1 MDLVYNK
8 EYYEQYDMDGN
19 SVNYRESELLTSFFR
34 KIAQRIV
41 EDLHPKTVLDAGCA
55 MGHLVAAL
63 RDLGVAA
70 YGIDISEYAI
80 SMVREDV
87 RPFCAVGSLADPLPA
102 TLPERFDLI
111 VSLEVLEHL
120 PEADGKKAIA
130 NLCAH
135 TDLFLFCSTPD
146 DFEDPTHINVQP
158 TAYWADLFA
167 KNGMFRNFDY
177 SPSYITS
184 YAALFARKDAQAD
197 LVRAYEQFLADR
209 ERSSRDFWSSAV
221 ADKEQH
227 IRNQEGTLQSLNR
240 ALEDQKQQLHALQ
253 NELERTAA
261 ELERTA
267 AELEHYQQH
276 YQASINQREELKRD
290 LTHYKGLYDSVERSI
305 SWRLTAPCRA
315 VMNATRKIFG
325 LFRYRHLVGKGFR
338 SLFRNGFRATW
349 VKAKYKIRQLSA
361 LPQTQKAL
369 YTEEELALQK
379 TVKFPRDVKI
389 SILVPLYNTPEQYLR
404 EMIQSVL
411 DQTYGN
417 WELCLADGSD
427 EAHAD
432 VGKTVREYARRDSR
446 ILYQKLEKN
455 LGISG
460 NTNAC
465 IHMAGGEYISL
476 FDHDDLLHPAALY
489 EVMKA
494 ICDQGADFIY
504 TDENTFHLTPADA
517 YCPHFKPDY
526 APDTLRANNYICHLT
541 TFQASLLETVGEF
554 RPECDGSQDF
564 DMVLRL
570 TEQAKKIVHI
580 PKILYYWRSHP
591 NSVASGIGAKPYV
604 IAAAKKAISDHLE
617 RVGLKGEVLDSA
629 VPSMYRLRYE
639 LTEEPLVSILI
650 PNYEH
655 KAELK
660 TCLESIYK
668 KTTYP
673 NFEILVIENNSSSR
687 EIFDYYDEIQ
697 QKWVNLRVITWDSY
711 FNYSAINNFGAR
723 YAAGSHLLLLN
734 NDTEVISPDWIQEML
749 MYSQRPDVGA
759 VGAKLYY
766 PDNTIQHA
774 GLGLGLLTL
783 AGHLHRNFD
792 RNHPGYM
799 GRLSYAQNLSGVTA
813 ACVMIRKEVWDA
825 VGGLDETFE
834 VAFNDVDLCMR
845 IRAAGYLILWTP
857 FAELYHYESK
867 SRGLDEAP
875 EARKRFVG
883 EVERFQTRWAKEL
896 AAGDPYYNP
905 NFSLDKEDFSLKTL

>member
-1 MDLVYNK
+1 M
-8 EYYEQYDMDGN
+8 
-19 SVNYRESELLTSFFR
+19 
-34 KIAQRIV
+34 
-41 EDLHPKTVLDAGCA
+41 
-55 MGHLVAAL
+55 
-63 RDLGVAA
+63 
-70 YGIDISEYAI
+70 
-80 SMVREDV
+80 
-87 RPFCAVGSLADPLPA
+87 
-102 TLPERFDLI
+102 
-111 VSLEVLEHL
+111 
-120 PEADGKKAIA
+120 
-130 NLCAH
+130 
-135 TDLFLFCSTPD
+135 
-146 DFEDPTHINVQP
+146 
-158 TAYWADLFA
+158 
-167 KNGMFRNFDY
+167 
-177 SPSYITS
+177 
-184 YAALFARKDAQAD
+184 
-197 LVRAYEQFLADR
+197 
-209 ERSSRDFWSSAV
+209 
-221 ADKEQH
+221 
-227 IRNQEGTLQSLNR
+227 
-240 ALEDQKQQLHALQ
+240 
-253 NELERTAA
+253 
-261 ELERTA
+261 
-267 AELEHYQQH
+267 
-276 YQASINQREELKRD
+276 
-290 LTHYKGLYDSVERSI
+290 ERSI

-315 VMNATRKIFG
+315 LMNGLRKVRN
-325 LFRYRHLVGKGFR
+325 LFRHRHLIRKGIR

-349 VKAKYKIRQLSA
+349 VKAKYKIRQLNA
-361 LPQTQKAL
+361 LPQVQKAL
-369 YTEEELALQK
+369 YTEEELELQR
-379 TVKFPRDVKI
+379 TVKFPRKI
-389 SILVPLYNTPEQYLR
+389 KFSILVPLYNTPEQYLR

-411 DQTYGN
+411 DQTYSN

-427 EAHAD
+427 EAHSD
-432 VGKTVREYARRDSR
+432 VGKTVRDYARRDSR
-446 ILYQKLEKN
+446 IVYQKLEKN

-465 IHMAGGEYISL
+465 IHMATGEYISL

-494 ICDQGADFIY
+494 ICEQGADFIY
-504 TDENTFHLTPADA
+504 TDENTFHVTPADA
-517 YCPHFKPDY
+517 FCPHFKPDY

-541 TFQASLLETVGEF
+541 TFKASLLEIVGEF
-554 RPECDGSQDF
+554 RPECDGSQDY

-570 TEQAKKIVHI
+570 TEQAEKIVHI
-580 PKILYYWRSHP
+580 PKILYYWRAHA
-591 NSVASGIGAKPYV
+591 NSVASSVGAKPYV
-604 IAAAKKAISDHLE
+604 IAAAKKAISDHLD
-617 RVGLKGEVLDSA
+617 RIGLKGEVLDSV

-639 LTEEPLVSILI
+639 LTAEPLVSILI

-660 TCLESIYK
+660 TCLESIYA

-687 EIFDYYDEIQ
+687 EIFDYYEEIQ
-697 QKWVNLRVITWDSY
+697 KKWENLRVITWDSY

-723 YAAGSHLLLLN
+723 HASGSHLLLLN

-766 PDNTIQHA
+766 PDDTIQHA

-799 GRLSYAQNLSGVTA
+799 GRLIYAQNLSGVTA
-813 ACVMIRKEVWDA
+813 ACVMIRKDVWDA

-867 SRGLDEAP
+867 SRGLDDKP